1 MTTAS
6 RSGRPTTHQRT
17 ANPASAASS
26 TASSDAVRRR
36 MQAQRTRDTSPELAI
51 RRVLHARG
59 LRYRVDHAPVTG
71 LRRRAD
77 VVFARARLAVFIDGC
92 FWHGCPD
99 HGRTPRTNSYYWAA
113 KIAANR
119 ARDEDTTMRMTQQ
132 GWRVL
137 RIWEHEPVHE
147 AVRRICDRLGAPT
160 RDARVITEL

>member
-1 MTTAS
+1 VTTAS
-6 RSGRPTTHQRT
+6 RSGRPTTYQRT

-137 RIWEHEPVHE
+137 RI
-147 AVRRICDRLGAPT
+147 
-160 RDARVITEL
+160 